1 VVTGEEEMIGMQGTV
16 LDDFSANRGRV
27 WLHSESWQA
36 ESSSNLAR
44 DTNVRV
50 TGINGLRLQVE
61 PVSEHKRKGDAP

>member
-1 VVTGEEEMIGMQGTV
+1 MIGMQGTV
-16 LDDFSANRGRV
+16 LEDFAANHGRV

-36 ESSSNLAR
+36 ESSTNLAR

-61 PVSEHKRKGDAP
+61 PVDEHTAKEAAS